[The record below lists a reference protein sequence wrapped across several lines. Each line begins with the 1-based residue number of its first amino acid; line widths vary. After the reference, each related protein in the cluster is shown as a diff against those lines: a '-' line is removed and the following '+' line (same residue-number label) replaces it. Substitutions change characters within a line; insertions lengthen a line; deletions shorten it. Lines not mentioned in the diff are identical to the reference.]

1 MRLHSQSKWHGACA
15 LCGVICLA
23 ILSGCSSSKQ
33 AATDSRAGQNTAQ
46 GPSHER
52 EDPPPSAKTLY
63 SMADILA
70 TQGKDVECEFV
81 LRRCINQ
88 YPRFIPAYNSLAE
101 LQMRQ
106 GRVHQAADILLK
118 ALAIRP
124 QDPVLQNNL
133 GMCHLVKKQYEKALD
148 RFTKAAGLVPES
160 EKYRANMAT
169 ALGLLGR
176 HEEAFALLQQ
186 VLPEREARNNAD
198 VLRQAAEKQATP
210 EKPMM

>member
-1 MRLHSQSKWHGACA
+1 M
-15 LCGVICLA
+15 CGVICLA
-23 ILSGCSSSKQ
+23 LLSGCSSSEQ
-33 AATDSRAGQNTAQ
+33 AATDSRAGQSASQ
-46 GPSHER
+46 GQSHKQ

-81 LRRCINQ
+81 LRRCIDQ

-106 GRVHQAADILLK
+106 GRVHQAADILLG

-133 GMCHLVKKQYEKALD
+133 GMCRLVQKQYDQALD
-148 RFTKAAGLVPES
+148 CFTKAAGLVPES

-176 HEEAFALLQQ
+176 HEEAFALLRQ

-198 VLRQAAEKQATP
+198 VLRQAAEKQTTP
-210 EKPMM
+210 EKPVM